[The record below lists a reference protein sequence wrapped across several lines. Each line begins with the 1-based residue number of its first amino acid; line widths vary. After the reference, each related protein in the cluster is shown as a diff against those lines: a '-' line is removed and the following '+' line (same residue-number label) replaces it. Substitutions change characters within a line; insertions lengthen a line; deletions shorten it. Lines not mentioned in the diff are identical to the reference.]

1 MCESRLAGLTIG
13 FDLHPAVCHR
23 LQRHPQMTTNSEE
36 PQSNYD
42 RMLQWLAEDRDQ
54 AERKYESI
62 RRRIIEI
69 LASRGCHDAE
79 QWADVAIDRVVSKI
93 DEIVKD
99 YEGDPALFFYG
110 VAKKVALECVKPKT
124 LRNMPAPPSPDPDL
138 ELNHACLEH
147 CLTQLSR
154 EDRYVIE
161 EYYAKDGRE
170 KIVTRN
176 KLAEKLGIGLNAL
189 RIRVHRIRIVL
200 KDCILEC
207 LKREKG

>member
-1 MCESRLAGLTIG
+1 M
-13 FDLHPAVCHR
+13 
-23 LQRHPQMTTNSEE
+23 QRHPQMTTNSEE
-36 PQSNYD
+36 PQSKYD
-42 RMLQWLAEDRDQ
+42 RMLLWLAEDREQ
-54 AERKYESI
+54 AGRKHESI

-69 LASRGCHDAE
+69 LASRGCHEAE
-79 QWADVAIDRVVSKI
+79 RWADVAIDRVVSKI

-124 LRNMPAPPSPDPDL
+124 PRNPNPPSPPDPDL

-147 CLTQLSR
+147 CLKQLSR
-154 EDRYVIE
+154 EDRYLIE

-170 KIVTRN
+170 KIETRD

-189 RIRVHRIRIVL
+189 RIRAHRIRIVL
-200 KDCILEC
+200 KDCIIDC